1 MKNTEW
7 LSLSNIV
14 VRMSISNFKNV
25 LQNTIALKYGGFQT
39 ICVSIS
45 PLTLL
50 YHESVVGFTMK
61 RSILLT
67 LQILVVTWICL
78 TKAQD
83 EEDEI
88 NNLRAELVS
97 HFYFD

>member
-25 LQNTIALKYGGFQT
+25 LQNTIALKYGAFQT

-45 PLTLL
+45 PLSSL
-50 YHESVVGFTMK
+50 YHELVVGFTMK
-61 RSILLT
+61 RTILLT
-67 LQILVVTWICL
+67 LQIFLVTWSCFA
-78 TKAQD
+78 KAQN
-83 EEDEI
+83 EENEI
-88 NNLRAELVS
+88 NNLRAQLVS
-97 HFYFD
+97 HSYFD